1 MIQQQKNRL
10 SPLQGR
16 SHPIRRRISRT
27 LFRAAGRRAKTDSLS
42 IGALIAGLG
51 DRSFGWSILL
61 FSLVNLIP
69 MPIGSNI
76 ITSLPLI
83 LLTGQMAAGFEH
95 VRLPTFINR
104 REVNRRG
111 FQRVVLQLKP
121 LIREIEKIV
130 RPRHVWLFQ
139 PKNERIIGLLLLAVS
154 LALFLPIPLSGFI
167 PATAL
172 FVTAFGLIERD
183 GLVTLSGIALG
194 VISILIT
201 LIVGGMLWAGAYA
214 LAQQ

>member
-1 MIQQQKNRL
+1 M
-10 SPLQGR
+10 
-16 SHPIRRRISRT
+16 SRT

-42 IGALIAGLG
+42 VGALISGLG

-61 FSLVNLIP
+61 FSLLNLIP
-69 MPIGSNI
+69 MPTGANMV
-76 ITSLPLI
+76 TALPLI
-83 LLTGQMAAGFEH
+83 LLTGQMAAGLDH
-95 VRLPTFINR
+95 VRLPRFIAR

-111 FQRVVLQLKP
+111 FQQGVLRLKP
-121 LIREIEKIV
+121 IIRWIEKIV
-130 RPRHVWLFQ
+130 RTRHVWLFQ

-154 LALFLPIPLSGFI
+154 VALFVPIPLNGFI

-172 FVTAFGLIERD
+172 FITAFGLIERD
-183 GLVTLSGIALG
+183 GLVTLSGIVLG

-201 LIVGGMLWAGAYA
+201 LVVGGMLWAGAYA